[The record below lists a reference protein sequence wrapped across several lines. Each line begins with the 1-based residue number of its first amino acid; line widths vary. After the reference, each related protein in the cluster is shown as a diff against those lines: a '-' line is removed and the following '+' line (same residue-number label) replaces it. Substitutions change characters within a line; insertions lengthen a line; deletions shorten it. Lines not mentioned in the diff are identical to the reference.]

1 MRLQPMHNIRQITI
15 LCGLLGIGASFYWGR
30 VASLPT
36 VAVSSVVSETTYNP
50 WIRVALTSSPVR
62 SVELRCHGGVT
73 ISSANSSDVL
83 QHADNISVSK
93 VSSTA
98 NGIQIGKLHLPATRI
113 EIAVDREPGIRVN
126 NHLYRGKINLYRM
139 RDGRLRVVNV
149 VRLEDYL
156 ASVVDSEMP
165 REFGPE
171 ARKAQCIAART
182 YALYQQQQRKSHPYF
197 DLYDS
202 TRSQMYLG
210 VEYPGPQGQRW
221 AGESKAS
228 RRIVNETRGIVCVY
242 DGTIFCTY
250 FSAACGGKTIQGT
263 DLFSDAA
270 SPVRPVMCE
279 WCGDAKLHRWERRVT
294 IERFLKLFDSQKLVS
309 SENSVVINDLAT
321 SALEANPKDTILIQQ
336 DDTTIE
342 VVRYSMQQ
350 RLGAHVLPSPLFQV
364 ALQGTDVVFRGRGH
378 GHGAGFCQWGARG
391 QDKQGHDAKT
401 ILEAYYPGSQLVEMG
416 KQ

>member
-1 MRLQPMHNIRQITI
+1 MRLQPFRKFQRFTI
-15 LCGLLGIGASFYWGR
+15 LCGLLVIGASLYWGR
-30 VASLPT
+30 VAMLPT
-36 VAVSSVVSETTYNP
+36 VAVPPVISETTYNP
-50 WIRVALTSSPVR
+50 WIRVALTNSPVR
-62 SVELRCHGGVT
+62 SVELRCHGAVT

-83 QHADNISVSK
+83 QRADKISVSK
-93 VSSTA
+93 VSSTP
-98 NGIQIGKLHLPATRI
+98 NGIQIGNLHVPATRI

-126 NHLYRGKINLYRM
+126 NHLYRGKIHLYRM

-165 REFGPE
+165 REFGQE

-182 YALYQQQQRKSHPYF
+182 YALYQQQQRNSHPYF

-221 AGESKAS
+221 AGESKSS
-228 RRIVNETRGIVCVY
+228 RRIVNETRGIVCIY
-242 DGTIFCTY
+242 NDTIFCTY

-263 DLFSDAA
+263 DLFADAA
-270 SPVRPVMCE
+270 SPVSPVMCE

-294 IERFLKLFDSQKLVS
+294 TERFLKLFDSQKLIL
-309 SENSVVINDLAT
+309 SENALAVNDMAT

-342 VVRYSMQQ
+342 LQRHNIQQ

-364 ALQGTDVVFRGRGH
+364 ILQGTDVVFRGRGH
-378 GHGAGFCQWGARG
+378 GHGAGFCQWGVRTGQARARCP
-391 QDKQGHDAKT
+391 KNSANLLSRFST
-401 ILEAYYPGSQLVEMG
+401 C
-416 KQ
+416 